1 MFGLVQLAIKRK
13 LRLKKMLLPSIDYVI
28 YRTYQRYSWGLRTDY
43 SISVTYK
50 IQVATFLGSY
60 RPSEK
65 SAVNFEIESVIM
77 TKNLF
82 G

>member
-13 LRLKKMLLPSIDYVI
+13 LRLEKMLLPSIDYMNI
-28 YRTYQRYSWGLRTDY
+28 SNPSTLFPGLRTDY

-50 IQVATFLGSY
+50 IQVPHFGSY

-77 TKNLF
+77 TKSFF